1 MVAFVSAASNQSE
14 SNRTS
19 NARKLLGLVSGFNPK
34 LFRDVETGD
43 AYIAPNGDGT
53 EVWLLDSQRTERW
66 LIRQWIA
73 SGGHLVGQEAIRAV
87 IYMLDAIALEEIPL
101 AVRVCWRDGVLWYDL
116 GREAVR
122 IDGRGWTIES
132 NPPVLFKR
140 FPDSLRQV
148 QPARGGDFSLIDK
161 YLPIDPMSDLSFL
174 LKIWLLAGLSPN
186 GPRPILDLAGGGGV
200 RKEHYPE
207 STQENHRSESS

>member
-1 MVAFVSAASNQSE
+1 
-14 SNRTS
+14 
-19 NARKLLGLVSGFNPK
+19 
-34 LFRDVETGD
+34 
-43 AYIAPNGDGT
+43 
-53 EVWLLDSQRTERW
+53 
-66 LIRQWIA
+66 
-73 SGGHLVGQEAIRAV
+73 
-87 IYMLDAIALEEIPL
+87 MLDAIALEEIPL

-200 RKEHYPE
+200 GKSTTQKFECRFCTGQIPRPKRVTPE
-207 STQENHRSESS
+207 FLGQSWWTPATEPNPSGCHAWR